1 MRRAGARGATRRHM
15 GREGYSA
22 ACRALGRAD
31 EIGHINSILR
41 TPLRMSQDHET
52 VSIDDE
58 VSSELAPVLPAMQV
72 GHATTEQRSRIE
84 SHDPMMGV
92 CS

>member
-1 MRRAGARGATRRHM
+1 M

-22 ACRALGRAD
+22 ARRVLGRAD

-72 GHATTEQRSRIE
+72 GDATTEQRSRIE
-84 SHDPMMGV
+84 SHDLMMGV